1 MFTYI
6 YLYIIHYG
14 YNKQRKVYT
23 MVKIIEARKVTVGKG
38 EAKQI
43 IKFENDNNYYH
54 LNIDYSNNRK
64 LYSASL
70 YPCELLP
77 EGIVII
83 TVTQGSYLTV
93 KDNIKR
99 YSEKEYLELVNKVF
113 MFEPTSE
120 ANEYINKLYS
130 KFALNVAA

>member
-1 MFTYI
+1 
-6 YLYIIHYG
+6 
-14 YNKQRKVYT
+14 
-23 MVKIIEARKVTVGKG
+23 MVKIIEARKATVLKG

-43 IKFENDNNYYH
+43 IKFENDNSYYH
-54 LNIDYSNNRK
+54 LNIDYSNSRK

-77 EGIVII
+77 EGVVII
-83 TVTQGSYLTV
+83 SLTKGSYLTV

-99 YSEKEYLELVNKVF
+99 YSEKEYLDLVNQLFK
-113 MFEPTSE
+113 FELNAE
-120 ANEYINKLYS
+120 ANQYINTLYS

>member
-1 MFTYI
+1 
-6 YLYIIHYG
+6 
-14 YNKQRKVYT
+14 
-23 MVKIIEARKVTVGKG
+23 MVKIIEARKSTVKKG
-38 EAKQI
+38 EATQI

-70 YPCELLP
+70 YPCELQP
-77 EGIVII
+77 DGVVII
-83 TVTQGSYLTV
+83 TMTQGSYLTV
-93 KDNIKR
+93 KDNVKR
-99 YSEKEYLELVNKVF
+99 YSDKEYLELVNKVF
-113 MFEPTSE
+113 VFEPSSE

>member
-1 MFTYI
+1 MT
-6 YLYIIHYG
+6 
-14 YNKQRKVYT
+14 
-23 MVKIIEARKVTVGKG
+23 KIIEARKLTVKKG

-43 IKFENDNNYYH
+43 IKFENDNSYYH
-54 LNIDYSNNRK
+54 LNIDYSNSRK

-77 EGIVII
+77 EGVVII
-83 TVTQGSYLTV
+83 SLTKGSYLTV

-113 MFEPTSE
+113 MFEPSSE

>member
-1 MFTYI
+1 MT
-6 YLYIIHYG
+6 
-14 YNKQRKVYT
+14 
-23 MVKIIEARKVTVGKG
+23 KIIEARKLTLKKG

-43 IKFENDNNYYH
+43 IKFENDNSYYH

-83 TVTQGSYLTV
+83 TMTQGSYLTV

-113 MFEPTSE
+113 KFELNSE

-130 KFALNVAA
+130 KFALNIAA

>member
-1 MFTYI
+1 MVI
-6 YLYIIHYG
+6 YQTMKG
-14 YNKQRKVYT
+14 YNMT
-23 MVKIIEARKVTVGKG
+23 KIIEARKLTVEKG

-43 IKFENDNNYYH
+43 IKFENDNSYYH

-77 EGIVII
+77 EGVVII
-83 TVTQGSYLTV
+83 SLTKGSYLTL

-99 YSEKEYLELVNKVF
+99 YSEKEYLDLVNQLFK
-113 MFEPTSE
+113 FELNAE
-120 ANEYINKLYS
+120 ANQYINTLYL